1 MYAIT
6 VIFHVLACMALILI
20 VLLQTG
26 KGAEM
31 GAAFGG
37 ASQTLFGGSGGT
49 TFLSKLTTGAAVV
62 FMITCLGL
70 TYLSAGPRTK
80 SIMEDVPIEKSEA
93 PLLPE
98 AKPIQPGAEPPAAT
112 PAPVTPHSQATP
124 APVALPSAP
133 ARAQSSTMP
142 ATTRHDD
149 PSSVHWQAGVIRSR
163 RSTWALRLPPSV
175 NSETSSSRIVSPR
188 SSAAPPR

>member
-1 MYAIT
+1 MYT
-6 VIFHVLACMALILI
+6 VTVVLHVLACLALILI

-49 TFLSKLTTGAAVV
+49 TFLSKLTTGAAIV

-70 TYLSAGPRTK
+70 TYLSSAPSTK
-80 SIMEDVPIEKSEA
+80 SVMEEVPVEKSEA

-98 AKPIQPGAEPPAAT
+98 AKPIQPAAQPPAAPEAVPKPQAAPAQAVPEKPAAQAQEAPKAQQPAPAREETKTPPPPKAQEKRQEKPPAAT
-112 PAPVTPHSQATP
+112 KKQ
-124 APVALPSAP
+124 
-133 ARAQSSTMP
+133 
-142 ATTRHDD
+142 
-149 PSSVHWQAGVIRSR
+149 
-163 RSTWALRLPPSV
+163 
-175 NSETSSSRIVSPR
+175 
-188 SSAAPPR
+188 

>member
-1 MYAIT
+1 MYVVT
-6 VIFHVLACMALILI
+6 VVFHVIACMALILI

-80 SIMEDVPIEKSEA
+80 SIMEDVPDRKDGSA
-93 PLLPE
+93 S
-98 AKPIQPGAEPPAAT
+98 PA
-112 PAPVTPHSQATP
+112 
-124 APVALPSAP
+124 
-133 ARAQSSTMP
+133 
-142 ATTRHDD
+142 
-149 PSSVHWQAGVIRSR
+149 
-163 RSTWALRLPPSV
+163 
-175 NSETSSSRIVSPR
+175 
-188 SSAAPPR
+188 

>member
-1 MYAIT
+1 MYVIT
-6 VIFHVLACMALILI
+6 VVFHVLACLALILI

-70 TYLSAGPRTK
+70 TYLSTGPRTK
-80 SIMEDVPIEKSEA
+80 SIMEDVPIEKTEA

-98 AKPIQPGAEPPAAT
+98 AQPIQPGAQP
-112 PAPVTPHSQATP
+112 
-124 APVALPSAP
+124 PSAP
-133 ARAQSSTMP
+133 AAMP
-142 ATTRHDD
+142 KPDA
-149 PSSVHWQAGVIRSR
+149 
-163 RSTWALRLPPSV
+163 
-175 NSETSSSRIVSPR
+175 
-188 SSAAPPR
+188 SAAPVVPQNPATPGQELPKAQKSATQAQEPTKTQEPAKEEKKATAPPKAEEKRQEKSPAGPAGAKKQ

>member
-1 MYAIT
+1 MYVIT
-6 VIFHVLACMALILI
+6 VVFHVLACMALILI

-49 TFLSKLTTGAAVV
+49 TFLSKLTTGAAVA

-80 SIMEDVPIEKSEA
+80 SVMEDVPIEKSDA
-93 PLLPE
+93 PLLPD
-98 AKPIQPGAEPPAAT
+98 AQPIQPGAQPPAA
-112 PAPVTPHSQATP
+112 PGVMPKPEAGAAPVLPQNPTTPGQETPKAQKSATQAQEPPKTQESAMEEKKPTP
-124 APVALPSAP
+124 PPKAEEKRQEKPPTGP
-133 ARAQSSTMP
+133 AGAKRQ
-142 ATTRHDD
+142 
-149 PSSVHWQAGVIRSR
+149 
-163 RSTWALRLPPSV
+163 
-175 NSETSSSRIVSPR
+175 
-188 SSAAPPR
+188 

>member
-1 MYAIT
+1 MYVIT
-6 VIFHVLACMALILI
+6 VVFHVLACMALILI

-49 TFLSKLTTGAAVV
+49 TFLSKLTTGAAVA

-80 SIMEDVPIEKSEA
+80 SIMEDVPIEKSQA
-93 PLLPE
+93 PLLPD
-98 AKPIQPGAEPPAAT
+98 AQPIQPGAQPPAA
-112 PAPVTPHSQATP
+112 PGVMPQPEAGAAPVLPQNPTAPGQETPKAQKSATQAQEPPKTQESAKEVKKPTP
-124 APVALPSAP
+124 PPKAEEKRQEKPPTGP
-133 ARAQSSTMP
+133 AGAKNQ
-142 ATTRHDD
+142 
-149 PSSVHWQAGVIRSR
+149 
-163 RSTWALRLPPSV
+163 
-175 NSETSSSRIVSPR
+175 
-188 SSAAPPR
+188 